1 MSEYQYP
8 HCQTIDAPLNDEQYG
23 NMQLQT
29 STDRSCCSFVC
40 ASDVSYEHVLS
51 DQSMTINPITTW
63 QIRFAKATDA
73 DQLNLLREH
82 LRILGLPDEPEL
94 LLKGTLLIVPMA
106 LAYRSMDG
114 DDIKQFLDMQTYDPA
129 RARDATYLLTFDL
142 YGRAYGRIAV
152 DRSLRECDL
161 ADMFGAAWREL
172 ELCGYHGFYITRVDG
187 RELSPEEVAELQ
199 ELVEKDLYFDY
210 SEDELS
216 VWFDDSRSPFFLY
229 ADVSERDESLND

>member
-1 MSEYQYP
+1 
-8 HCQTIDAPLNDEQYG
+8 
-23 NMQLQT
+23 
-29 STDRSCCSFVC
+29 
-40 ASDVSYEHVLS
+40 
-51 DQSMTINPITTW
+51 MTTNPISAW
-63 QIRFAKATDA
+63 QARFRKAAEA
-73 DQLNLLREH
+73 DQMDLLRHH
-82 LRILGLPDEPEL
+82 LESLELPGEPEL
-94 LLKGTLLIVPMA
+94 LLRGTLAMVPMA
-106 LAYRSMDG
+106 LVYRQMDG

>member
-1 MSEYQYP
+1 LLD
-8 HCQTIDAPLNDEQYG
+8 DA
-23 NMQLQT
+23 
-29 STDRSCCSFVC
+29 
-40 ASDVSYEHVLS
+40 
-51 DQSMTINPITTW
+51 MTTNPISAW
-63 QIRFAKATDA
+63 QARFRKAAEA
-73 DQLNLLREH
+73 DQMDLLRHH
-82 LRILGLPDEPEL
+82 LESLELPGEPEL
-94 LLKGTLLIVPMA
+94 LLRGTLAMVPMA
-106 LAYRSMDG
+106 LVYRQMNG